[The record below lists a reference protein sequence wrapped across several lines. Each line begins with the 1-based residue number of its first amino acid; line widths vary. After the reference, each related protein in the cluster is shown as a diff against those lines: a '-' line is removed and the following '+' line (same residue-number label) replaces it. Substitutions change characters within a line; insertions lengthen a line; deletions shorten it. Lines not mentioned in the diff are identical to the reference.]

1 MHHEH
6 SSSPCTEISV
16 SDPTLATLGD
26 KLKDLMIKSRTTHSK
41 VEIKRLFDDII
52 SYLKYFFKSFTTPS
66 EIEENRSNFIYIFDY
81 ISSLLKRRDPTTSNP
96 LLFKMI
102 IESRLIQNL
111 LRSLLTPMLKVE
123 VILRDKNPRR
133 INSLT
138 KDLFLFLGVFPIMQ
152 SPLHFIYHNIIDND
166 KCHDFLET
174 SINIFKH
181 GSSMSLEE
189 EFVESILAS
198 VKMFSVLSHTTS
210 MHISFDSFLPYVI
223 PWMEKYQSQRLCGDW
238 ISILRGFMYDP
249 FGESLNSERMEKCW
263 HLFPKLFEVIKKEI
277 SLEIPIINV
286 QDDHQS
292 KRSEFDF
299 QDYFVNFLD
308 ISFYFCSCSHTAEVF
323 DILKD
328 SLDDIIKFVV
338 THRVDGHMASF
349 LQLMSSFS
357 AIPSIVPH
365 ISPKYDED
373 VLYCHRNRNYHLP
386 SGNYYSLGTKSW
398 YYLRYFLNCHSSPSI
413 QKLDE
418 LIGTIKEYD
427 EDEGFDDEAFD
438 QLFLKYQDSLLEIF
452 SSCCTSHQSIRDHR
466 IELVLCVGCLVFFFS
481 QRDLSLSEE
490 IIQLIFANFYDYLS
504 RIVQGLEGDIDYEFG
519 ILCEHFLILTFCVEP
534 LTILVKIEPELRY
547 LFKQGAMNKL
557 CGDTPSVV
565 LNICNEWASVLYD
578 TNPGKLLLL
587 NIVGAYFKDW
597 LRIYQDT
604 QVCVPFFSIPNTISS
619 EVDEIIGEKD
629 IAIYDEIWPM
639 FDALFELFE
648 GKEAMFFKDGFCE
661 ENILNAQV
669 YQLFDLMAHLSSIH
683 SNAIKIYDLIK
694 DMLPIW
700 SEDIRCLELGVNNPN
715 LDARLLGNL
724 VSVFSNVP
732 SLVPHLSPRFDEI
745 LIWCTKREMNN
756 NDVLN
761 YISNCYPKLSHW
773 VDKVKHLQ
781 KGVEFEEG
789 PGFLYRDEIFSLFL
803 AYQSR
808 EEIQEHK
815 LEFLMCM
822 KCLRT
827 SIDFYRSEKIFSWII
842 DLVENMFDHLINV
855 QQILNIN
862 IISQGFWEICL
873 TIASIVSFCN
883 DDDESFP
890 GINDSLVAL
899 FLSKISPI
907 IGCYNVSEGIEGSGR
922 MISLRELEV
931 LLDLLRTDNI
941 TTSLSILGILKPFI
955 KPLIDRITIENNDKS
970 GDSYSKC
977 SVLIDILTT
986 ILAQNS
992 DQEMNPTLLA
1002 EIWDIFLAFREFFQD
1017 YYGKLLLFR
1026 RVPFGFIKFLSRL
1039 CCDQVHTCEIFSVIK
1054 DKLDNWVHVIEANE
1068 EILMIELIDLVIS
1081 LSKVPSIVPQLSPKY
1096 DGHIV
1101 LHCKQEGC
1109 VTLPLYLQN
1118 VYSHI
1123 SRSFLSPILHSIP
1136 SISLIPTIETTQ
1148 YPNSSSILPT
1158 THFCDGIK
1166 YVSSISGGY
1175 LQHQESTICLIVGGT
1190 ELEYSRVR
1198 YGELCVET
1206 CVANERKEEE
1216 EAAAEEKETREKEE
1230 GEKETEITRNTR
1242 QVTHSSLIKYTPPQH
1257 MLVTMSFTEER
1268 PLRQSVYDFIE
1279 RTGAC
1284 ETEITRN
1291 TRQVTHSSLIKYTPP
1306 QHMLVT
1312 MSFTEERP
1320 LRQSVYD
1327 FIERTGACVEILF
1340 EEQTCLFEAYEQE
1353 AWKEGMEEVEE
1364 ECKMKRSQEISGCED
1379 LVDFDPFGST

>member
-6 SSSPCTEISV
+6 SFSPCTEISV

-26 KLKDLMIKSRTTHSK
+26 KLKDLIKFRTTHSK
-41 VEIKRLFDDII
+41 VEIRRLFDDII
-52 SYLKYFFKSFTTPS
+52 LCLKYFLKSFTTPS

-96 LLFKMI
+96 LFFKMI
-102 IESRLIQNL
+102 IGSSLIKNI

-138 KDLFLFLGVFPIMQ
+138 KDLFLFLGNSMML
-152 SPLHFIYHNIIDND
+152 SPLHFINNIRDND

-198 VKMFSVLSHTTS
+198 VKMLSVLSHTTS
-210 MHISFDSFLPYVI
+210 MHISFDSFLPYVV

-238 ISILRGFMYDP
+238 ITILRGFMYDP
-249 FGESLNSERMEKCW
+249 FGESLNSERMKKCW
-263 HLFPKLFEVIKKEI
+263 HLFPKLFEVIKKEV
-277 SLEIPIINV
+277 SLENPTINV
-286 QDDHQS
+286 KDDHNVKSS
-292 KRSEFDF
+292 KRYEFDF
-299 QDYFVNFLD
+299 QDYFVNFLE

-373 VLYCHRNRNYHLP
+373 VLYCHRNRNYHSR
-386 SGNYYSLGTKSW
+386 SGKYSLESLQ
-398 YYLRYFLNCHSSPSI
+398 YLRYFLNCHSSPSI

-438 QLFLKYQDSLLEIF
+438 QLFLKYQDSLLEIL
-452 SSCCTSHQSIRDHR
+452 SSCCTSDQSICDHR

-481 QRDLSLSEE
+481 QMDLSLSEE

-504 RIVQGLEGDIDYEFG
+504 RIVRGLEGDIDYEFG

-565 LNICNEWASVLYD
+565 LYICDEWASVLYD

-587 NIVGAYFKDW
+587 NIIGAYFKDW
-597 LRIYQDT
+597 LRIYQDP
-604 QVCVPFFSIPNTISS
+604 QVCVPFFSIPNTISRQ
-619 EVDEIIGEKD
+619 VDEIVDEKY
-629 IAIYDEIWPM
+629 IAICTEIWPM

-648 GKEAMFFKDGFCE
+648 GKESMFFKDGFCE

-669 YQLFDLMAHLSSIH
+669 YHLFYLMVHLSSIH
-683 SNAIKIYDLIK
+683 SNAIKIYDLIN

-700 SEDIRCLELGVNNPN
+700 SEDIRCLELGANNSS

-732 SLVPHLSPRFDEI
+732 SLVPHLSPRFDDI
-745 LIWCTKREMNN
+745 MIWCTKRQMNN

-773 VDKVKHLQ
+773 VDMVKHLQ
-781 KGVEFEEG
+781 IGVEFEEC

-827 SIDFYRSEKIFSWII
+827 SIDVFQSEKIVSWII

-873 TIASIVSFCN
+873 KIAAIVSFRN
-883 DDDESFP
+883 DDESFP
-890 GINDSLVAL
+890 GIDDSLVAL

-907 IGCYNVSEGIEGSGR
+907 IGCYYVSEGTEGSGR
-922 MISLRELEV
+922 IISLRELEV

-1017 YYGKLLLFR
+1017 HYGILLLFR
-1026 RVPFGFIKFLSRL
+1026 RIPFGFLKFLSKL
-1039 CCDQVHTCEIFSVIK
+1039 CCVQVHTTCEIFSVVK
-1054 DKLDNWVHVIEANE
+1054 DKLDDWLHVIEANE
-1068 EILMIELIDLVIS
+1068 KIFMMELIDLVIS

-1096 DGHIV
+1096 DDHIA
-1101 LHCKQEGC
+1101 LHCKREEC
-1109 VTLPLYLQN
+1109 ITLPSYLQN

-1123 SRSFLSPILHSIP
+1123 SSFLFPSLLHSIP

-1148 YPNSSSILPT
+1148 YPNATSLLPT
-1158 THFCDGIK
+1158 THFCDGVK
-1166 YVSSISGGY
+1166 YVSSISAGY
-1175 LQHQESTICLIVGGT
+1175 LQHQEISTICLIVGGT

-1216 EAAAEEKETREKEE
+1216 EAAAEKETREKEE
-1230 GEKETEITRNTR
+1230 EEKEEEEKEKEITRNTR
-1242 QVTHSSLIKYTPPQH
+1242 QVTHSSLIKYTPPH
-1257 MLVTMSFTEER
+1257 
-1268 PLRQSVYDFIE
+1268 
-1279 RTGAC
+1279 
-1284 ETEITRN
+1284 
-1291 TRQVTHSSLIKYTPP
+1291 
-1306 QHMLVT
+1306 HMLVT

-1340 EEQTCLFEAYEQE
+1340 DEQTCSFEGFDQE

-1364 ECKMKRSQEISGCED
+1364 ECKMIRSQESSGCED
-1379 LVDFDPFGST
+1379 LGDFYPAFASGYM